1 MSEKIILDV
10 LRTEK
15 SVSLTEFQHTI
26 PFVVSLSANK
36 NEIKNAIEEMFKVKV
51 EKVRTHIRK
60 GKKIAYVQF
69 APEVNM
75 EELATQLKLA

>member
-1 MSEKIILDV
+1 MREKIIIDV

-26 PFVVSLSANK
+26 PFVVLLDAKK

-51 EKVRTHIRK
+51 ESVRTHIKR
-60 GKKIAYVQF
+60 GSKIAYVRF
-69 APEVNM
+69 APEVNI

>member
-1 MSEKIILDV
+1 MREKVIIDV

-26 PFVVSLSANK
+26 PFVVLLDAKK

-51 EKVRTHIRK
+51 ESVRTHIKR
-60 GKKIAYVQF
+60 GSKIAYVKF
-69 APEVNM
+69 APEVNI

>member
-26 PFVVSLSANK
+26 PFIVSLNAK
-36 NEIKNAIEEMFKVKV
+36 KQEIKNAIEDMFKVKV
-51 EKVRTHIRK
+51 ESVRTHIKK
-60 GKKIAYVQF
+60 GSKIAYVKF
-69 APEVNM
+69 APEVNI